1 MLSKIILSLQT
12 HRDKTF
18 GELNGTY
25 SKNSKWLNDELDI
38 VRNLICA
45 NSGKSKGTS
54 KSSATAKGSKTTSSR
69 SAPGAKSAVST
80 KATEVDRRIK
90 RKSPEQSMSGTK
102 ISPAQKRNSA
112 EYEKASIQAG
122 LPSDL
127 NRLKK
132 DQLLKELSKRGHDT
146 LSMKSLKKNMVDA
159 LKKALLDESDKIRQ
173 GESATEGEEI
183 LEESEEEQEQEVQE
197 QKEEEEAVST
207 VFTAVEST
215 HEQAVDEVKEHTDR
229 ESLGSNQLSSPI
241 AANGT
246 KSMSGSARKKSL
258 MAEYRKELSS
268 QQAIENVESESER
281 DLRLQTEFQRR
292 HSNAMN
298 RKSQGEDIH
307 GNSEGE
313 SVEPS
318 VENNVN
324 TVEAIVIN
332 NETAAAVS
340 EEERTSNA
348 DQGDQGEDAATPRDS
363 MMSTDGSTWME
374 VASPQPTGNHNT
386 MGTNNIGAELDAATS
401 PQQGGAVPK
410 DGRPSLIISP
420 IKVSETPAG
429 KSDGNH
435 NIPISAQKV
444 ASDKTTE
451 AVGALNQLESTD
463 ASYQSVSKPP
473 KQSMTGY
480 TAAAEAFTQSASK
493 APQSVQ
499 KKGLF
504 SFLSKGQDTNTSIFS
519 SAAKP
524 AVNPNPASTVKAP
537 QETTST
543 NAASAIMAESSNT
556 DAAPVS
562 KSNNENT
569 APTTNHKDE
578 YKIEDAESDGSASGT
593 DDEGENK
600 SRHSKVPEWARGS
613 NLKEALERQY
623 GLRGKAPMD
632 PDTIFPEVR
641 TCSLEEIF
649 GASYGKS
656 GAYNKRS
663 SSAHWD
669 ADELTMHEKRSYRSQ
684 MGFA

>member
-1 MLSKIILSLQT
+1 MLSKIISSLQT

-25 SKNSKWLNDELDI
+25 TKNSKWLNDELDI
-38 VRNLICA
+38 VRNLICT
-45 NSGKSKGTS
+45 NSGKSKTTS
-54 KSSATAKGSKTTSSR
+54 KFGAGAKGSKSTSSR
-69 SAPGAKSAVST
+69 AVTSTSKSCVSNQGAES
-80 KATEVDRRIK
+80 DRRIK
-90 RKSPEQSMSGTK
+90 RKTPEQSMSGTK

-132 DQLLKELSKRGHDT
+132 DQLLKELSKRGNDA
-146 LSMKSLKKNMVDA
+146 LSMKSLKKDMVDA
-159 LKKALLDESDKIRQ
+159 LKKVLLEESDKMRQ
-173 GESATEGEEI
+173 
-183 LEESEEEQEQEVQE
+183 EEQEDTLEEESGEEQEEVQE
-197 QKEEEEAVST
+197 KEEEEAVST
-207 VFTAVEST
+207 VFTAVESA
-215 HEQAVDEVKEHTDR
+215 HEHAAEEVKEYTDK
-229 ESLGSNQLSSPI
+229 ESLAPDQLSSPI
-241 AANGT
+241 TTSGT

-268 QQAIENVESESER
+268 QQAAEHVESESER

-298 RKSQGEDIH
+298 RKSQGHIEDVH
-307 GNSEGE
+307 GNSNDTGGRVEA
-313 SVEPS
+313 SVED
-318 VENNVN
+318 NVN
-324 TVEAIVIN
+324 TVDYVN
-332 NETAAAVS
+332 TAGEVAVVS
-340 EEERTSNA
+340 EERKSNA
-348 DQGDQGEDAATPRDS
+348 DQESQGGDTGGTPRDS

-374 VASPQPTGNHNT
+374 VASPQPTGNHNIA
-386 MGTNNIGAELDAATS
+386 GTNNIGAELDAATS

-420 IKVSETPAG
+420 IKVSETPVG
-429 KSDGNH
+429 KSNDHN
-435 NIPISAQKV
+435 NIPISAQKT
-444 ASDKTTE
+444 ASDQMME
-451 AVGALNQLESTD
+451 ATGALNQLESKD
-463 ASYQSVSKPP
+463 SSYQSVSKPP
-473 KQSMTGY
+473 KQSTTGY
-480 TAAAEAFTQSASK
+480 TTAAEAFTQSASK

-504 SFLSKGQDTNTSIFS
+504 SFLSKSQDANTSIFS

-537 QETTST
+537 QENTST
-543 NAASAIMAESSNT
+543 NAASAIMSEGTNTSSLST
-556 DAAPVS
+556 LKP
-562 KSNNENT
+562 NNENT

-600 SRHSKVPEWARGS
+600 SKHSKVPEWARGT

-649 GASYGKS
+649 GSSYGKS

-669 ADELTMHEKRSYRSQ
+669 ADELTMHEKRSYRNQ
-684 MGFA
+684 MGFS